1 MYTGVVY
8 SLLNFH
14 LSSDCDKIKKPNNIG
29 KLDWIGEIDVSM
41 E

>member
-8 SLLNFH
+8 SLLNFC
-14 LSSDCDKIKKPNNIG
+14 LSSDYHKIKKLHNVG
-29 KLDWIGEIDVSM
+29 KFDWIGEMDVSM